1 MDPLFEELE
10 SSTCMAE
17 LLKSH
22 YLLFVVQRMLLYL
35 SKHKIKE
42 LITIL
47 TQSINK
53 IKDKKVSMGRWMSFL
68 EKYSDLCNLSE
79 KQKDNSSINTSHVDL
94 ASKYAQTNNCKVEA
108 QLGFKP
114 LMSPEITPSK
124 ILSPL
129 LNPYSKSNANQLNKY
144 PVSPVLISHSN
155 QQLNMMKY
163 PNIINPGLINPLNR
177 FRPNGVVP
185 QINHNQI
192 IIQNPIN
199 NINYHIVSP
208 SQNQNFSQAIPS
220 YNTFTNTP
228 QYYVPTNQCQY
239 SSQPTSIMFN
249 KFGNPNSPELP
260 KFQHNINQ
268 YTSK

>member
-1 MDPLFEELE
+1 MDPLFDELE
-10 SSTCMAE
+10 SSVCMTE

-22 YLLFVVQRMLLYL
+22 YLLFVVQRMILYL
-35 SKHKIKE
+35 SKSKIKE
-42 LITIL
+42 LIAIL

-53 IKDKKVSMGRWMSFL
+53 IKDKKVSMARWISFL
-68 EKYSDLCNLSE
+68 EKFSE
-79 KQKDNSSINTSHVDL
+79 TSSTYDKHKDSSSMGSSHVGATKH
-94 ASKYAQTNNCKVEA
+94 ASSNNSKTETHITV
-108 QLGFKP
+108 KP

-129 LNPYSKSNANQLNKY
+129 LNPYNKSITHQSNKY

-155 QQLNMMKY
+155 QQINMMKY
-163 PNIINPGLINPLNR
+163 PSIINPGLVNPLNR
-177 FRPNGVVP
+177 FRPNHVVP

-208 SQNQNFSQAIPS
+208 NQSQSFSQVIPP
-220 YNTFTNTP
+220 YNTYTNSP
-228 QYYVPTNQCQY
+228 QYYIPTNRSQY
-239 SSQPTSIMFN
+239 TQNQVSSVMN
-249 KFGNPNSPELP
+249 KIGNPGSPEQS
-260 KFQHNINQ
+260 KFNHNLSQ